1 MDWKEIIQILALAT
15 GIPYIVLEILQKR
28 AMWVIGIATGA
39 ACAAAFVA
47 DKNWGQAGL
56 NIYYM
61 VMSVV
66 GLVSWKRDEEKA
78 GGKVI
83 HLRRL
88 TRRTAVWSAAAF
100 VFGSLAMAFVLR
112 LLGDEVSVLDATATV
127 LSIIGTIWLAR
138 SIPDQWMLWIVA
150 DILTSVLCLQQGNIW
165 MGVLYMAYIA
175 SAVYGYIHWM
185 KHGKDVV

>member
-28 AMWVIGIATGA
+28 AMWVIGFLTGA
-39 ACAAAFVA
+39 ACAVAFIA

-56 NIYYM
+56 NVYYV
-61 VMSVV
+61 VMSAV
-66 GLVSWKRDEEKA
+66 GLVSWKKDEQKA
-78 GGKVI
+78 GSKVI
-83 HLRRL
+83 HLRALSRKM
-88 TRRTAVWSAAAF
+88 AIWSAVAF
-100 VFGSLAMAFVLR
+100 VLGSVALAALLR

-138 SIPDQWMLWIVA
+138 SIPEQWMLWIVA
-150 DILTSVLCLQQGNIW
+150 DVLTTTLCLQQGNIW
-165 MGVLYMAYIA
+165 MGILYMAYIA

-185 KHGKDVV
+185 KNGKNVV